1 MFPNLQSVSE
11 EDEHK
16 DNPAPSGRRRSSV
29 VPPSL
34 QFLVDQDSQQASNE
48 PAEWEKSWDQ
58 TYVSCLAEW
67 SANRSSNSTRTE
79 NPELCDFLDRVSSRD
94 PTDPDRQGGDR
105 VRRGS

>member
-1 MFPNLQSVSE
+1 MFPSLQSLSE
-11 EDEHK
+11 EDEYK

-58 TYVSCLAEW
+58 TYVSYIAERR
-67 SANRSSNSTRTE
+67 SSRSSNPNRTE

-94 PTDPDRQGGDR
+94 PTDPDQQGGER
-105 VRRGS
+105 MRRGS

>member
-1 MFPNLQSVSE
+1 MFPNLQSLSE
-11 EDEHK
+11 EDEYK

-58 TYVSCLAEW
+58 T
-67 SANRSSNSTRTE
+67 TE

-105 VRRGS
+105 MRRGS